1 MDPDRPHLS
10 KPMPAPRT
18 QPRDPVVAVG
28 LLDEPVRRRVYEWV
42 VAAGR
47 PVARDEVAAGVGIGR
62 PLAAFHLDRL
72 AEGGLLE
79 VEYRRRTG
87 RSGPGAG
94 RPAKFYRRSAGEI
107 RVSLPE
113 RRYELMA
120 ELFASAVEARAEIVP
135 PEELVAA
142 ARAGGY
148 EIGSA
153 VRSERERTEV
163 GGETTGAMPPAVR
176 AGAALSGDRLGGEA
190 DLARLVE
197 VLADVGYEPAPMDD
211 GVLMLRN
218 CPFDALVDR
227 HRTLVCGTNLAFVE
241 GLLAGL
247 GVSDAVARLDPG
259 PGRCCVVF
267 ARRSEDVPAR

>member
-1 MDPDRPHLS
+1 MDPDHRHPP
-10 KPMPAPRT
+10 KPTPARGVP
-18 QPRDPVVAVG
+18 PPDPVAAVG

-94 RPAKFYRRSAGEI
+94 RPAKFYRRSAREI
-107 RVSLPE
+107 RVTLPE

-120 ELFASAVEARAEIVP
+120 ELFASAVEGWAETVP
-135 PEELVAA
+135 PDGLVAA
-142 ARAGGY
+142 ARAAGY
-148 EIGSA
+148 EIGST
-153 VRSERERTEV
+153 VRPKNERTQAGCETRAAV
-163 GGETTGAMPPAVR
+163 PAPVEGGVTSPA
-176 AGAALSGDRLGGEA
+176 DRLGGDTE
-190 DLARLVE
+190 LARLVE
-197 VLADVGYEPAPMDD
+197 VLAAIGYEPAPAAD
-211 GVLMLRN
+211 GVLTLRN

-247 GVSDAVARLDPG
+247 GVGDAVARLDPG

-267 ARRSEDVPAR
+267 ARRTEGPSPR